1 MKTNP
6 NYIKKQLPHIQKEFV
21 SYGHFKLTTTFYN
34 REISIITT
42 DTELIDQ
49 LSSNDEKELFR
60 ARITAIKKIRRTKK
74 PI

>member
-6 NYIKKQLPHIQKEFV
+6 NYTKKQLPHIQKEFV
-21 SYGHFKLTTTFYN
+21 SYGHFRLTTTFYN

-49 LSSNDEKELFR
+49 LSSNDDKELFR
-60 ARITAIKKIRRTKK
+60 ARITAIKKIRREYRN
-74 PI
+74 